1 MKASYSH
8 REDAGRSLREKQR
21 PGGLRN
27 KGRRRDSGMG
37 GGRRAAAGEKGK
49 RGQRQT
55 SRTMR
60 SKGKILM

>member
-37 GGRRAAAGEKGK
+37 GDELRQGRRGREA
-49 RGQRQT
+49 RDRQVG
-55 SRTMR
+55 R
-60 SKGKILM
+60 

>member
-1 MKASYSH
+1 MKGASMKASYSH

-37 GGRRAAAGEKGK
+37 GGDELRQGRRGREA
-49 RGQRQT
+49 RDRQVG
-55 SRTMR
+55 R
-60 SKGKILM
+60 

>member
-1 MKASYSH
+1 MKGASMKASYSH

-37 GGRRAAAGEKGK
+37 GGETSCGRGEGEERPETDK
-49 RGQRQT
+49 
-55 SRTMR
+55 
-60 SKGKILM
+60 